1 MAKAISCQPKLTLL
15 PRKLSRRGA
24 RKKTKK
30 APIEP
35 IELMHSLCAHV
46 ADCRAPKDCSI

>member
-24 RKKTKK
+24 RKTKK
-30 APIEP
+30 I
-35 IELMHSLCAHV
+35 
-46 ADCRAPKDCSI
+46 ADRERADA